1 MNVITKPTGTDGK
14 AASIPQRELND
25 LSVMVA
31 GQGGDGSL
39 TIASL
44 LSGLFAHR
52 GFHLYST
59 SNIASRIKGGHA
71 AAFLRASVEQTGC
84 MGDHIDLMVAFDDE
98 AVEIAA
104 SSMAENGIVVF
115 DASKGPPPTG
125 VLPDSIQVF
134 AVPFGRLAVRDLG
147 RDLLK
152 NCLGFGIVTRILGI
166 ADDDAE
172 ASLRKR
178 FQRLPESVIETN
190 VEAFRIGLAHAN
202 EIGLSEGNSPWTV
215 VTGQREEHL
224 MISGNDALSF
234 GFLAAGGRFYAG
246 YPITPASEILSW
258 LERRLPQ
265 FGGIAMQAE
274 DELSAINIAIGAALT
289 GTRSMAAS
297 SGPGF
302 VLMQE
307 GVSQLGSGE
316 IPLVVVDCQRAG
328 PSTGMPTKVE
338 QSDIWPMVHGGHGDY
353 PRVVLS
359 PADQGDSFGI
369 SAFATNLAQRI
380 QGPVILA
387 MDRAMSQDSTT
398 VKPFDLDAVKI
409 DNAKRLTRDEVLKLE
424 EYRRYLIT
432 DDGVSPWAVPGT
444 PGGQSLVTGNERNE
458 WGHVSAEPK
467 NRKKMIDKRARK
479 IETVRGDLPKGW
491 RWGDEKAPIGLMGF
505 GSVGPILVRAALRL
519 ADAGADVQV
528 LRPRTLWPV
537 LDETLDFVRQCER
550 TFVVEYN
557 EEGQFAH
564 LIAGA
569 GAPKERME
577 FIRKYDGTPFRAVDI
592 CDAILEKEG
601 AAQ

>member
-1 MNVITKPTGTDGK
+1 MNVVTKPGATDSD
-14 AASIPQRELND
+14 AASVPQRHLSD

-44 LSGLFAHR
+44 LSALFARR

-84 MGDHIDLMVAFDDE
+84 MGDHIDLLVAFDDE
-98 AVEIAA
+98 AVEMAA
-104 SSMAENGIVVF
+104 PSMAADGIVVF
-115 DASKGPPPTG
+115 DASKGPPPEG
-125 VLPDSIQVF
+125 VLADTVNVF
-134 AVPFGRLAVRDLG
+134 AVPFGRLAVRELG

-152 NCLGFGIVTRILGI
+152 NCLGFGIVSRILGI
-166 ADDDAE
+166 DDEDAE
-172 ASLRKR
+172 NSLRQR
-178 FQRLPESVIETN
+178 FKRLPASVVETN
-190 VEAFRIGLAHAN
+190 VEAFRIGLSHSDG
-202 EIGLSEGNSPWTV
+202 IGLPVGSSPWTV
-215 VTGQREEHL
+215 DEGDREEHL
-224 MISGNDALSF
+224 MIGGNEALSF

-258 LERRLPQ
+258 LQRHLPKY
-265 FGGIAMQAE
+265 GGISMQAE
-274 DELSAINIAIGAALT
+274 DELSAINLAIGAALT
-289 GTRSMAAS
+289 GTRSMAGS

-307 GVSQLGSGE
+307 GVSQLGSAE

-338 QSDIWPMVHGGHGDY
+338 QSDIGTMINGGHGDY
-353 PRVVLS
+353 PKVVLS
-359 PADQGDSFGI
+359 PADQGDSFVI

-380 QGPVILA
+380 QGPVIIA

-398 VKPFDLDAVKI
+398 VKPFDLEGVTVDH
-409 DNAKRLTRDEVLKLE
+409 AKRLTRDEVIKLE
-424 EYRRYLIT
+424 EYKRYLIT

-444 PGGQSLVTGNERNE
+444 PGGQNLVTGNERNE
-458 WGHVSAEPK
+458 WGLVSAEPK
-467 NRKKMIDKRARK
+467 NRNKMIEKRARK
-479 IETVRGDLPKGW
+479 IETVRDDLPKGW
-491 RWGDEKAPIGLMGF
+491 RWGDAKAPIGLLGF

-519 ADAGADVQV
+519 AGAGTDVQI

-537 LDETLDFVRQCER
+537 LDETLDFVRECER
-550 TFVVEYN
+550 VYVVEYN
-557 EEGQFAH
+557 QAGQLAH
-564 LIAGA
+564 LVSGA
-569 GAPKERME
+569 GAPKERM
-577 FIRKYDGTPFRAVDI
+577 ISLRKYDGTPFRAVDI
-592 CDAILEKEG
+592 ADAILEGE

>member
-1 MNVITKPTGTDGK
+1 MNVTTKPGATDSD
-14 AASIPQRELND
+14 AASVPQRHLSD

-71 AAFLRASVEQTGC
+71 AALLRASVERTGC
-84 MGDHIDLMVAFDDE
+84 MGDHIDLLVAFDDE
-98 AVEIAA
+98 AVENAA
-104 SSMAENGIVVF
+104 PAMAEDGIVVF
-115 DASKGPPPTG
+115 DASKGPPPQG
-125 VLPDSIQVF
+125 VLADSIRVF

-166 ADDDAE
+166 VDADAE

-178 FQRLPESVIETN
+178 FQRLPEAVVETN
-190 VEAFRIGLAHAN
+190 VEAFRIGLSHAD
-202 EIGLSEGNSPWTV
+202 EIGLPEGSSPWTV
-215 VTGQREEHL
+215 DEGEREEHL
-224 MISGNDALSF
+224 MIAGNEALSF

-246 YPITPASEILSW
+246 YPITPASEILGW
-258 LERRLPQ
+258 LERHMPQ
-265 FGGIAMQAE
+265 FGGIAIQAE
-274 DELSAINIAIGAALT
+274 DELSAVNMAAGAALT
-289 GTRSMAAS
+289 GARSMTAS

-307 GVSQLGSGE
+307 GVSQLGSAE

-338 QSDIWPMVHGGHGDY
+338 QSDIGTMISGGHGDY
-353 PRVVLS
+353 PKVVLA
-359 PADQGDSFGI
+359 PADQGDSFAI
-369 SAFATNLAQRI
+369 SAFATDLAQRI
-380 QGPVILA
+380 QGPVIIA
-387 MDRAMSQDSTT
+387 MDRALSQDSTT
-398 VKPFDLDAVKI
+398 VEPFDLEGVSVDH
-409 DNAKRLTRDEVLKLE
+409 AKRLTRDEVLGLE
-424 EYRRYLIT
+424 EYRRYRIT

-458 WGHVSAEPK
+458 WGLVSAEPK
-467 NRKKMIDKRARK
+467 NRNKMIDKRTRK
-479 IETVRGDLPKGW
+479 IETVRGDLPKGL
-491 RWGDEKAPIGLMGF
+491 RWGDTKSPIGLLGV

-519 ADAGADVQV
+519 ADAGTDVQI

-537 LDETLDFVRQCER
+537 LEETLDFIHECARVY
-550 TFVVEYN
+550 VVEYN
-557 EEGQFAH
+557 EAGQLAH
-564 LIAGA
+564 LVSGA
-569 GAPKERME
+569 GAPKERMVGL
-577 FIRKYDGTPFRAVDI
+577 RKYDGTPFRAVDI
-592 CDAILEKEG
+592 ADFILERE
-601 AAQ
+601 ASAR